1 MGAKLDLRGQKFG
14 RWTVLEEAGRTEH
27 GGVLWKCQCE
37 CGTVRDVSSNSLRMG
52 RSVSCGCYNREVIT
66 THGNAKSEIHRVWGN
81 LKDRCLNPKS
91 QMWSR
96 YGGRGITVC
105 DEWKN
110 DYVAF
115 EEWALA
121 NGYEK
126 GLSLDR
132 IDNDGNYEPSN
143 CRWATAKEQCRN
155 RSNNRILTIDGE
167 SHCLSEWAEIVGINP
182 MTINTRL
189 RRGWSD
195 HDAVYGRERVINRET
210 YRNRVTNRLLTYKG
224 ETHCAVEWAEI
235 LGMNVNTIRGRLCR
249 GWSVERTLGTP
260 T

>member
-1 MGAKLDLRGQKFG
+1 MGAKLNLRGQKFG
-14 RWTVLEEAGRTEH
+14 RWTVLEEADRQC
-27 GGVLWKCQCE
+27 GGVRWKCRCE
-37 CGTVRDVSSNSLRMG
+37 CGTVRNVLAGSLRKG
-52 RSVSCGCYNREVIT
+52 ASTSCGCYNREVIT
-66 THGNAKSEIHRVWGN
+66 THGKSHTKLHHAWSSM
-81 LKDRCLNPKS
+81 KDRCTNPNA
-91 QMWSR
+91 QEADR
-96 YGGRGITVC
+96 YINRGIKVC
-105 DEWKN
+105 DEWLN
-110 DYVAF
+110 SYEAF

-121 NGYEK
+121 NGFRD

-155 RSNNRILTIDGE
+155 RSNNLILTVDGE
-167 SHCLSEWAEIVGINP
+167 THCATEWAEIVGIKP
-182 MTINTRL
+182 AIISKRKG
-189 RRGWSD
+189 RGWTD

>member
-1 MGAKLDLRGQKFG
+1 MGVKVELARGQRFG
-14 RWTVLEEAGRTEH
+14 RWTVLEEAGRKH
-27 GGVLWKCQCE
+27 GAVMWKCQCD
-37 CGTVRDVSSNSLRMG
+37 CGTIKDVSSGHLRNG

-66 THGNAKSEIHRVWGN
+66 THGKSHTKLHRTWTSMKLRCTNPNAQEA
-81 LKDRCLNPKS
+81 DRYIN
-91 QMWSR
+91 
-96 YGGRGITVC
+96 RGIKVC
-105 DEWKN
+105 DEWLN
-110 DYVAF
+110 SYETF

-121 NGYEK
+121 NGYRD

-155 RSNNRILTIDGE
+155 RSTNYILTVDGK
-167 SHCLSEWAEIVGINP
+167 SHCLSEWAEIVGIKAS
-182 MTINTRL
+182 TIHTRK